1 MLAPMFPPQGWRCV
15 LVEDLRL
22 RVFVGVNTEE
32 QKARQEVSI
41 SMYMLV
47 RDAGPSRS
55 DDVADHV
62 SYAAVIA
69 KLKERA
75 RSSRHVNLVET
86 LAEESAEFALA
97 EPRVESVIVAV
108 RKLKIFAEAKA
119 VGVIIHRRR
128 TEGA

>member
-1 MLAPMFPPQGWRCV
+1 MLAPMFPPQGWRCI

-22 RVFVGVNTEE
+22 WVFIGVNAEE
-32 QKARQEVSI
+32 KKARQEVSI

-55 DDVADHV
+55 DDLADHV
-62 SYAAVIA
+62 SYAEVVA
-69 KLKERA
+69 KLRERA
-75 RSSRHVNLVET
+75 GSSRHTNLVET

-108 RKLKIFAEAKA
+108 RKLAIVAEAKA

-128 TEGA
+128 AERA

>member
-1 MLAPMFPPQGWRCV
+1 V
-15 LVEDLRL
+15 
-22 RVFVGVNTEE
+22 
-32 QKARQEVSI
+32 
-41 SMYMLV
+41 
-47 RDAGPSRS
+47 
-55 DDVADHV
+55 
-62 SYAAVIA
+62 A

-108 RKLKIFAEAKA
+108 RKLKIVAEAKA

-128 TEGA
+128 AERA

>member
-1 MLAPMFPPQGWRCV
+1 MLAPMFPALGWRCI

-22 RVFVGVNTEE
+22 RVFIGVNAEE
-32 QKARQEVSI
+32 KKVRQEVSI
-41 SMYMLV
+41 SVYMLV

-55 DDVADHV
+55 DALADHV
-62 SYAAVIA
+62 SYAEVVA

-97 EPRVESVIVAV
+97 EPRVESVIVAA
-108 RKLKIFAEAKA
+108 RKLEIVAEAKA
-119 VGVIIHRRR
+119 VGVIIHRCRAER
-128 TEGA
+128 A